1 MLFFVPLVA
10 LVASQNESIVELERV
25 LIDVRGN
32 IVLGSDNYYE
42 QQEPRRSDRHINSG
56 AY

>member
-1 MLFFVPLVA
+1 MLFFVSFVA
-10 LVASQNESIVELERV
+10 LVALQNNSIVELDRV

-42 QQEPRRSDRHINSG
+42 QEPRRSDSHINYG
-56 AY
+56 EY

>member
-1 MLFFVPLVA
+1 MLLFASFVA
-10 LVASQNESIVELERV
+10 LVASQNNSIVELDRV

-42 QQEPRRSDRHINSG
+42 QEPRRSDRYINYG
-56 AY
+56 DYE